1 MQVEIRDA
9 YGQTGL
15 VKKVFLKSVNFDVFF
30 FLKKYF
36 LKLQHHSWL
45 LFWEGDLFKFRVGL
59 RIIYFLRVGECTLLS
74 LEFRKTPLLC

>member
-30 FLKKYF
+30 FFEEIFSETAASFMAFVLGGRF
-36 LKLQHHSWL
+36 
-45 LFWEGDLFKFRVGL
+45 V
-59 RIIYFLRVGECTLLS
+59 
-74 LEFRKTPLLC
+74 